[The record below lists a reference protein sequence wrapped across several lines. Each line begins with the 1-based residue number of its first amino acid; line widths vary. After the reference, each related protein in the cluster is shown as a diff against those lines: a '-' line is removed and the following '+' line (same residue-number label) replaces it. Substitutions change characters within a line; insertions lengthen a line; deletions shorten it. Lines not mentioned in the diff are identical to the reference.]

1 MLKPLS
7 TSSMQ
12 QPLTITSR
20 RRATVRKISV
30 FVAVL
35 ALALPVAT
43 VSAARHIGL
52 ASSNPAKDAHVM
64 APLSEI
70 RLTFTG
76 KIDVAKASMELVAAD
91 SSKVAVDALREVADS
106 NRVAVAQIK
115 GALRN
120 GTYMVQWKAVA
131 ADGAGGSG
139 SFGFMYMGAKK

>member
-1 MLKPLS
+1 MFGAF
-7 TSSMQ
+7 
-12 QPLTITSR
+12 IT
-20 RRATVRKISV
+20 
-30 FVAVL
+30 VL

-43 VSAARHIGL
+43 VGAARHIGL

-64 APLSEI
+64 GPLSEL

-76 KIDVAKASMELVAAD
+76 KIDVSKASVELVASD
-91 SSKVAVDALREVADS
+91 SSKVPVEALREVADS

-120 GTYMVQWKAVA
+120 GNYTVQWKAVA
-131 ADGAGGSG
+131 SDGAAGSG